1 MKMNNKTNTLVV
13 ALVIFAIFAGACSQN
28 GRQSTRPW
36 NTYTNEVNG
45 YSFNYPAECTFGQM
59 PVNCK
64 EKPPEERPPECL
76 CFLDNQN
83 PDQVFLQ
90 AFLGDVENLTL
101 AGFSVSHYDSPV
113 YNPPSGTELI
123 PWIREEFAEMHDQI
137 PSEPNMELDGVKAVR
152 ITTPKSPM
160 ASSYED
166 IYFIL
171 NGKLFK
177 INLLDIDNTDNKKLY
192 DLMLSSFQFDE

>member
-1 MKMNNKTNTLVV
+1 MSSKTNKLIV
-13 ALVIFAIFAGACSQN
+13 ALSILAILAGACSQN
-28 GRQSTRPW
+28 GSQSTRPW
-36 NTYTNEVNG
+36 NTYVNEVNG
-45 YSFNYPAECTFGQM
+45 YSFNYPAECTYGQM
-59 PVNCK
+59 PPNCK
-64 EKPPEERPPECL
+64 EQPPEERPQECL

-101 AGFSVSHYDSPV
+101 AGFSVSHYDSPL
-113 YNPPSGTELI
+113 YNPPGGTELI